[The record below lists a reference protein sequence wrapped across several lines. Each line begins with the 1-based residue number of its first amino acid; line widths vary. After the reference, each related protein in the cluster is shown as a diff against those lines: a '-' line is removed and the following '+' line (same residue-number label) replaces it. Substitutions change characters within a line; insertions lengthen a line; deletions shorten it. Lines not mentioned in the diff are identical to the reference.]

1 LQIGEL
7 TEVLGKNEAFR
18 ALPPGALARLESK
31 FSVLAYR
38 LGDVVLPAG
47 EGAGALYVVYAGRAR
62 LVDESAGAAATLAV
76 LSAGETFGE
85 QTGLGTTTSFT
96 VRAASDLVVLKLGAS
111 DFLRLLSSESG
122 FRDILDRRIQ
132 QEIELAF
139 LRRLTILAHLKLPE
153 LQNLAAKL
161 VSVSLE
167 PGQELFHEREDGE
180 TAYIVRHGRMRILK
194 DFDGHA
200 RQIAICKP
208 GDLFGEMSLLCGT
221 PRATSAVA
229 ATRTTVL
236 ALSRE
241 AFEAVVSDEERFAAM
256 MQEATDNLLQMVAF
270 RRDETGP
277 GTRATLTVTWEKLS
291 GLFAR
296 VYPIARTDSPA
307 LSGLAC
313 LAMAEAFHGK
323 SGVPQTDVDRRS
335 TLAETETIG
344 TVSRT
349 AEDLGYITRLAKVS
363 PEQVSQLSFPAIV
376 EEKPGEFAV
385 LFAAD
390 SKRAVLG
397 SPLAGLRTVPRT
409 AFDAGWDGQVLCLS
423 HLPHADFRSHGA
435 TGIYRQFLPFARPH
449 FRTIL
454 WIAVAS
460 LLAQTLGLAAPLFQ
474 QTLIDKVLLSQ
485 DFRLLRL
492 LLLGILAVASFQAAA
507 NVLREYL
514 TAHVMRRMSSA
525 VQLRFFNHILRLP
538 MSAIGR
544 WPVGDFTVRL
554 NENDSLLHLASETGL
569 RAILSSVAIAINL
582 AILFSMSGQLAPV
595 AVVFVLAYG
604 ALMFFSS
611 RRLRAADN
619 VVFEARKAVESNF
632 IEVIGGI
639 QTIKSLGIE
648 HGSFEKG
655 YGLIES
661 LKTREAR
668 AANLAFHVGQ
678 IGSVLSQMSTMV
690 VLGWGALLTLEGR
703 LTIGQLVAFNALLG
717 GTLGALSGLV
727 GVWDQIQQMRISF
740 ERTADVLRVE
750 QECSPKNSIAPALRG
765 EIEFENVSFC
775 YADDAQ
781 PALRDF
787 TLSVRPG
794 QKIALVGP
802 SGSGKT
808 TVARLLL
815 NLYPPTSGRILVDHV
830 DMSNLH
836 KEGVRRQVGF
846 VEQHPYLFSG
856 TIRENIAKAEPGA
869 GFEAIVSAAIT
880 AGAHTFIQ
888 EMPLGYDTPI
898 GERGTRLSGGQKQ
911 RIVIARALL
920 ANPRMLVLDEATSA
934 LDSESEQ
941 AIQRNLDTIMAGKT
955 SFVIAHRLSTV
966 RNADRIIVMDEGRI
980 VEQGT
985 HDELIERRGLYHHLA
1000 TT

>member
-7 TEVLGKNEAFR
+7 ADVLGKNEAFR
-18 ALPPGALARLESK
+18 ALAPGVLARLESK

-38 LGDVVLPAG
+38 MGDVVQPPG
-47 EGAGALYVVYAGRAR
+47 GGDGALYVVYAGRAR
-62 LVDESAGAAATLAV
+62 LVDESGAAATLAV
-76 LSAGETFGE
+76 LSAGDTFG
-85 QTGLGTTTSFT
+85 QQAGLGGGTSFA
-96 VRAASDLVVLKLGAS
+96 VRAASDLVVLKLGAA
-111 DFLRLLSSESG
+111 DFQRLLSSESA
-122 FRDILDRRIQ
+122 FRDILGRRIQ
-132 QEIELAF
+132 QEVELSF
-139 LRRLTILAHLKLPE
+139 LRRLSILSQLKLPE
-153 LQNLAAKL
+153 LKDLAAKL
-161 VSVSLE
+161 VKVALE
-167 PGQELFHEREDGE
+167 PGQELFHEGEEGE
-180 TAYIVRHGRMRILK
+180 TAYIVRQGRVRILK

-200 RQIAICKP
+200 RQIAICNP

-221 PRATSAVA
+221 PRAASAVA
-229 ATRTTVL
+229 ATRTTLL

-256 MQEATDNLLQMVAF
+256 MQDATDNLLRMVAF
-270 RRDETGP
+270 RRDEGGP
-277 GTRATLTVTWEKLS
+277 ATRATLTVTWAKPA
-291 GLFAR
+291 GLFAHA
-296 VYPIARTDSPA
+296 YPIVRTDSPA
-307 LSGLAC
+307 LGGLAC

-323 SGVPQTDVDRRS
+323 SGVPQTDVDRRAA
-335 TLAETETIG
+335 LAEPETLE
-344 TVSRT
+344 TLSRT
-349 AEDLGYITRLAKVS
+349 AEELGYLTRVVKLR
-363 PEQVSQLSFPAIV
+363 PEQIEQLSFPVIV
-376 EEKPGEFAV
+376 AEKPGEFAV
-385 LFAAD
+385 LYAAE
-390 SKRAVLG
+390 SKRAVLA
-397 SPLAGLRTVPRT
+397 SPLSGLRTVPREE
-409 AFDAGWDGQVLCLS
+409 FDPGWDGRVLCLS
-423 HLPHADFRSHGA
+423 HLPQADFRSQGA
-435 TGIYRQFLPFARPH
+435 SGIYRQFLPFARPH
-449 FRTIL
+449 FRAIL
-454 WIAVAS
+454 WIAVVS

-474 QTLIDKVLLSQ
+474 QTMIDKVLLSS

-492 LLLGILAVASFQAAA
+492 LLLGILVVASFQAAA

-538 MSAIGR
+538 MGAIGR

-554 NENDSLLHLASETGL
+554 NENDTLLRLASESGL

-619 VVFEARKAVESNF
+619 VVFDAKKATESHF
-632 IEVIGGI
+632 IEAVGGI
-639 QTIKSLGIE
+639 QTIKSLGLE
-648 HGSFEKG
+648 SGSFEKG
-655 YGLIES
+655 YGLIEH
-661 LKTREAR
+661 LKNSEAR

-678 IGSVLSQMSTMV
+678 IGSVLSQVSTMV
-690 VLGWGALLTLEGR
+690 ILGWGALLTLQGR
-703 LTIGQLVAFNALLG
+703 LTIGQLVAFHALLG
-717 GTLGALSGLV
+717 ATLGPLSALV
-727 GVWDQIQQMRISF
+727 HVWDEIQQMRISF

-750 QECSPKNSIAPALRG
+750 RESSPKHSIAPPLTG
-765 EIEFENVSFC
+765 DIEFENVTFR

-815 NLYPPTSGRILVDHV
+815 NLYAPTSGRILVDHV
-830 DMSNLH
+830 DLSNLH
-836 KEGVRRQVGF
+836 KEGVRRQVGL
-846 VEQHPYLFSG
+846 VEQQPFLFSG
-856 TIRENIAKAEPGA
+856 TIRENIAKADPGA
-869 GFEAIVSAAIT
+869 GFETIVAAAT
-880 AGAHTFIQ
+880 AAGAHAFIQ
-888 EMPLGYDTPI
+888 EMPLAYDTPI

-920 ANPRMLVLDEATSA
+920 TNPKMLVLDEATAA

-941 AIQRNLDTIMAGKT
+941 AIQRNLDTIMSGKT

-966 RNADRIIVMDEGRI
+966 RNADRIVVMEEGRI

-985 HDELIERRGLYHHLA
+985 HDELMELRGLYHHLA
-1000 TT
+1000 TA